1 RGTQSASGLICKNRC
16 QTRVTL
22 IALAFKVGCVVY
34 LFSLALLT
42 VLFLVIS
49 VYRVIEAEFPRFL
62 ERIVKTFR

>member
-1 RGTQSASGLICKNRC
+1 M
-16 QTRVTL
+16 TL
-22 IALAFKVGCVVY
+22 IPLAFKVGCVVY

>member
-1 RGTQSASGLICKNRC
+1 M
-16 QTRVTL
+16 TL

-49 VYRVIEAEFPRFL
+49 VYRVIEAELPRFL